1 MEKNNKN
8 KSFFRILIVGCN
20 YVGLTA
26 FFHKL
31 STGKFDPYLLTN
43 LGIDFRIMKIEMN
56 DGKKISFI
64 VYDTKAQESKRNLT
78 ISLFKGADGIILMY
92 SIDSKESF
100 DFLEYWI
107 NMLKRE
113 NSFEIPIYLLGNKND
128 LEMER
133 EITKKQGAEYAEKYG
148 FIFSECSVKND
159 SGDKIKSIFE
169 DLAKVVYE
177 VFLGNNK
184 SKIIE
189 QLNMKNEEMK
199 EIKEIKE
206 KRVKNKLKILK
217 KYLNF

>member
-1 MEKNNKN
+1 
-8 KSFFRILIVGCN
+8 
-20 YVGLTA
+20 
-26 FFHKL
+26 
-31 STGKFDPYLLTN
+31 
-43 LGIDFRIMKIEMN
+43 
-56 DGKKISFI
+56 
-64 VYDTKAQESKRNLT
+64 
-78 ISLFKGADGIILMY
+78 MY

-133 EITKKQGAEYAEKYG
+133 EITKEQGAEYAEKYG

-159 SGDKIKSIFE
+159 SWDKIKSIFE

-199 EIKEIKE
+199 EIKE